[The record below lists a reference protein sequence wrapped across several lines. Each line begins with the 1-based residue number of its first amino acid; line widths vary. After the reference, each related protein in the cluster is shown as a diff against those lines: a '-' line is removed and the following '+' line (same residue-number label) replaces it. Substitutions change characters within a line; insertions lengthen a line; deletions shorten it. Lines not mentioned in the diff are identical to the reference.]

1 MTTTE
6 PSSNLPDSGSL
17 SEEELAEI
25 ERKFDPETAFRPV
38 FGKLAA
44 LISVA
49 LVCMALYHWWASG
62 FGTMRELVHRGIHLS
77 FVLSL
82 VFLLFS
88 VQRKNPGAQ
97 TDADIPRAQ
106 LFGVQIRYVVWA
118 AIALVAASVIG
129 VKPVL
134 IAITIVAAWALL
146 RNHFYKFYEKFSL
159 GGVPVVDIVL
169 AILAVVASMY
179 LPLLP
184 SELVA
189 ERVGNP
195 GQFEVFMG
203 TALLLLTLETA
214 RRAVGPTLPIIALIF
229 ILFAYFG
236 PYAPGALK
244 HGGSSWLGIINHL
257 YMTNQGIYGIAIGVM
272 AQYVFLFI
280 LFGVLATRIGLGQLF
295 IDMAMVLAGRYA
307 GGPAKVAIFSSAF
320 MGTISGSSIANTVTT
335 GALTIP
341 AMKRIGY
348 PSHFSGAV
356 EATSST
362 GGQIT
367 PPILGAA
374 AFIMVEYLEIPLRD
388 VLAAALFPALLHY
401 FGIFIMVHLEARK
414 LGLRGLNKDEMP
426 NAVLVLKQHWLSI
439 IPLIILV
446 YLILSGKTPDYA
458 AVFGIAAC
466 VVVGVLN
473 PVNRLTFRDLWNA
486 LVSGSKNT
494 LAVGAAAATV
504 GVVVGVVTLTGVGFR
519 LGYVVVQTATEL
531 GDTVAAIWPLS
542 MFSVSQWALFFSLV
556 LIAIS
561 CIIMGAGIPTT
572 ATYIILV
579 AVAAPALAALQ
590 VEPLVAHF
598 FVFYYGVLAD
608 ITPPVALAAYA
619 AAGIAGSNPFRTGNT
634 AFRLGI
640 AKALVPFVFVYSPA
654 LLLVTDGFT
663 WGAFTITLIGAMA
676 GISMIGCA
684 FAGYLFTA
692 MSQWQRWW
700 TGLVSLFFIAPGIK
714 TMLIGF
720 VLIMPV
726 LFLQWKG
733 RSMDYPAKH
742 SGTGSA

>member
-1 MTTTE
+1 MADT
-6 PSSNLPDSGSL
+6 DRL
-17 SEEELAEI
+17 SDEELAEI
-25 ERKFDPETAFRPV
+25 ERKFDPETAFRPIL
-38 FGKLAA
+38 GKLAV
-44 LISVA
+44 LVSIA
-49 LVCMALYHWWASG
+49 LVTMAIYHWWASG
-62 FGTMRELVHRGIHLS
+62 FGTVRELLHRGIHLS
-77 FVLSL
+77 FVLAL

-88 VQRKNPGAQ
+88 VQRKGAASVV
-97 TDADIPRAQ
+97 DADTPRAR
-106 LFGVQIRYVVWA
+106 LLGVQIRYLFWGAMCVALAWTIGVWPVLA
-118 AIALVAASVIG
+118 MLAIALLWVA
-129 VKPVL
+129 
-134 IAITIVAAWALL
+134 L
-146 RNHFYKFYEKFSL
+146 RVHFFSFYEKFKL
-159 GGVPVVDIVL
+159 GGVPVIDIVL
-169 AILAVVASMY
+169 AVLAVIASMY

-214 RRAVGPTLPIIALIF
+214 RRAVGPTLPIIACIF
-229 ILFAYFG
+229 ILFAIFG

-280 LFGVLATRIGLGQLF
+280 VFGVLATRIGLGQLF
-295 IDMAMVLAGRYA
+295 IDMAMVIAGRYA

-348 PSHFSGAV
+348 PAHFSGAV

-401 FGIFIMVHLEARK
+401 FGIFIMVHLEAKK
-414 LGLRGLNKDEMP
+414 LGLRGLTADEMP

-446 YLILSGKTPDYA
+446 YLILTGKTPDYA
-458 AVFGIAAC
+458 AVYGIIAC

-473 PVNRLTFRDLWNA
+473 PVNRLTIKDLWHA
-486 LVSGSKNT
+486 LASGSKNT

-519 LGYVVVQTATEL
+519 LGYVVVQTATDL
-531 GDTVAAIWPLS
+531 GNTVGAIWPLS
-542 MFSVSQWALFFSLV
+542 IFSVSDWALFFSLV

-579 AVAAPALAALQ
+579 SVAAPALAVLQ

-619 AAGIAGSNPFRTGNT
+619 AAGIAGSNPFKTGNT

-654 LLLVTDGFT
+654 LLLVADGFT
-663 WGAFTITLIGAMA
+663 WAAFSITLFGAMA
-676 GISMIGCA
+676 GISMIGSA
-684 FAGYLFTA
+684 FAGYLFSP
-692 MSQWQRWW
+692 MPHWQRWW
-700 TGLVSLFFIAPGIK
+700 MGLVSLFFIAPGIK
-714 TMLIGF
+714 TMVIGALL
-720 VLIMPV
+720 VSPIV
-726 LFLQWKG
+726 FLQWREKS
-733 RSMDYPAKH
+733 RS
-742 SGTGSA
+742 

>member
-1 MTTTE
+1 M
-6 PSSNLPDSGSL
+6 DSKEL
-17 SEEELAEI
+17 SAAELDDI
-25 ERKFDPETAFRPV
+25 ERRFDPETAFRPT
-38 FGKLAA
+38 GTHIALLISAA
-44 LISVA
+44 LVAMSV
-49 LVCMALYHWWASG
+49 YHFYASG
-62 FGTMRELVHRGIHLS
+62 FGLIRELLHRGIHLS
-77 FVLSL
+77 FVLGL
-82 VFLLFS
+82 GFLLFGYRRAGS
-88 VQRKNPGAQ
+88 TALPVKVWYRFDGVAIL
-97 TDADIPRAQ
+97 DIV
-106 LFGVQIRYVVWA
+106 FA
-118 AIALVAASVIG
+118 ALAVAA
-129 VKPVL
+129 
-134 IAITIVAAWALL
+134 AL
-146 RNHFYKFYEKFSL
+146 
-159 GGVPVVDIVL
+159 
-169 AILAVVASMY
+169 Y

-184 SELVA
+184 PEIVS

-195 GQFEVFMG
+195 SPFDVFMG
-203 TALLLLTLETA
+203 TVLLLLSLELT
-214 RRAVGPTLPIIALIF
+214 RRSVGPTLPIIAIIF
-229 ILFAYFG
+229 ILFALFG

-244 HGGSSWLGIINHL
+244 HGGASWLGLINHL
-257 YMTNQGIYGIAIGVM
+257 YMTNQGIYGVAIGVM

-295 IDMAMVLAGRYA
+295 IDLAMVIAGRYS

-348 PSHFSGAV
+348 PPHFSGAV

-401 FGIFIMVHLEARK
+401 FGIFVMVHLEAKK
-414 LGLRGLNKDEMP
+414 LGLRGLRGEELPKV
-426 NAVLVLKQHWLSI
+426 AIVLKQHWLSI

-446 YLILSGKTPDYA
+446 YLILSGRTPDFA
-458 AVFGIAAC
+458 AVYGIIAC
-466 VVVGVLN
+466 VVVGFLN
-473 PVNRLTFRDLWNA
+473 PVNRLTPRDLWDA
-486 LVSGSKNT
+486 LAAGAKNT

-519 LGYVVVQTATEL
+519 LGYVVVQTATDL
-531 GDTVAAIWPLS
+531 GATIGAIWPLS
-542 MFSVSQWALFFSLV
+542 VFTVTQWALFFSLI
-556 LIAIS
+556 LIAIA

-579 AVAAPALAALQ
+579 AVAAPALAQLQ

-619 AAGIAGSNPFRTGNT
+619 AAGIAGANPFQTGNT

-654 LLLVTDGFT
+654 LLLVADGFT
-663 WGAFTITLIGAMA
+663 WAAFTITLAGAMLGIA
-676 GISMIGCA
+676 GLGIA
-684 FAGYLFTA
+684 FSGYFIAPLTKLE
-692 MSQWQRWW
+692 RWW
-700 TGLVSLFFIAPGIK
+700 VALVSLLFVAPGLG
-714 TMLIGF
+714 TMAAGF
-720 VLIMPV
+720 VLIAPV
-726 LFLQWKG
+726 GLLQFKRRRDLG
-733 RSMDYPAKH
+733 HEPV
-742 SGTGSA
+742 